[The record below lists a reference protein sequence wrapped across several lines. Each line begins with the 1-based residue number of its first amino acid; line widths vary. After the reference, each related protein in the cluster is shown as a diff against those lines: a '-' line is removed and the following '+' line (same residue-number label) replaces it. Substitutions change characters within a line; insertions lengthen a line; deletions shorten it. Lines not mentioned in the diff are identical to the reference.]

1 MDLFY
6 VFASLSLGVVTAL
19 HPCLALLNLGAFSII
34 CGPFVQSVRMIIG
47 GLLFVLGRVAG
58 YIGIGLL
65 FMAGAAFSPQAAQLL
80 RYYGNTL
87 MGPLFIIIGMIIIG
101 MFGSLKSA
109 KALLQIKSQTG
120 FVQYISLIFL
130 GIIHAISFCPV
141 SAGFFFGILM
151 PLSSENNS
159 LIANMS
165 FYGLGTGLPLLV
177 IIFLTAGGKKFLYG
191 HSENR
196 ERIEFWIKTLSG
208 AVVIV
213 IGIYLTLDRVF
224 NIIS

>member
-1 MDLFY
+1 MDFLY
-6 VFASLSLGVVTAL
+6 AFASLSLGVVTSL
-19 HPCLALLNLGAFSII
+19 HPCLALLNLGAYSII
-34 CGPFVQSVRMIIG
+34 CGPMVQPVRMIIG
-47 GLLFVLGRVAG
+47 GSLFIVGRIAG
-58 YIGIGLL
+58 YIGIALL
-65 FMAGAAFSPQAAQLL
+65 FMAGAIFSPQSAQLL

-87 MGPLFIIIGMIIIG
+87 MGPLFIIIGMIISG
-101 MFGSLKSA
+101 MLGSSKSA
-109 KALLQIKSQTG
+109 KAFIQIRSRTGILQNL
-120 FVQYISLIFL
+120 SLIFL

-159 LIANMS
+159 LIANIS

-177 IIFLTAGGKKFLYG
+177 IIFLTASGKKFLYG

-196 ERIEFWIKTLSG
+196 ERIEFWIRTLSG